1 MVWKQQCDIYCF
13 SCYGEFFRFSCLFEQ
28 PATTE
33 QHQHL
38 AGIVFRIVYFGSLLV
53 STNSYVALQQLN
65 AAQCLPNSCYLCLS
79 VVEQIYLSCWGGGKL
94 LPAVVGKTLMET
106 VKVIQNKAVDLKA
119 KTMSSKTLKRPL
131 KLERTVKT
139 SVDSLLVCHFKQL
152 LLHYTFIRPIVDM
165 KTFITAALNCAHPK
179 HLFVK

>member
-79 VVEQIYLSCWGGGKL
+79 VVEQIYLSCWGGGNCCL
-94 LPAVVGKTLMET
+94 L
-106 VKVIQNKAVDLKA
+106 
-119 KTMSSKTLKRPL
+119 S
-131 KLERTVKT
+131 LER
-139 SVDSLLVCHFKQL
+139 H
-152 LLHYTFIRPIVDM
+152 
-165 KTFITAALNCAHPK
+165 
-179 HLFVK
+179 